1 MKKLITAGSVREAI
15 AAGQRS
21 LEVELPR
28 CILTP
33 EARMIAEEAGLE
45 IIERIAGEAVQPG
58 DGTAMK
64 DTEAVNDSAVASEDQ
79 IAAIRAAVLE
89 RLPADAD
96 AALVEQ
102 LVRKAAR
109 AGGMTASPEPS
120 GFESRTGAGG
130 IKLVKGDSV
139 RFGLLDGVEGGCQIG
154 ITDVVGTE
162 DGSSMGAG
170 FMQWENAFFPW
181 TLNYDEVDLVL
192 EGELHIRQ
200 HGETLVGR
208 PGDLLFI
215 PKGSRIE
222 FGTPTRVRFLYVAWP
237 ANWQEQ

>member
-15 AAGQRS
+15 AAGQRT

-45 IIERIAGEAVQPG
+45 IIERIAGETAQSAAVAEQ
-58 DGTAMK
+58 AIA
-64 DTEAVNDSAVASEDQ
+64 AVNDPVAASEEQ
-79 IAAIRAAVLE
+79 IAAIRAAVLA
-89 RLPADAD
+89 RLPAGAD

-102 LVRKAAR
+102 LVRKAAQ
-109 AGGMTASPEPS
+109 GGDQGAAPTQA
-120 GFESRTGAGG
+120 GFESRTGSAG

-154 ITDVVGTE
+154 ITDVVGTA

-200 HGETLVGR
+200 DGETLVGK
-208 PGDLLFI
+208 PGDVLFI
-215 PKGSRIE
+215 PKGSSIE